1 MTILTQV
8 EQVEI
13 EYPSSDGEP
22 MAESDITRDYMTY
35 RVEAV
40 KLYFQE
46 RSDVYVSANSFIY
59 YEEGTRQLWP
69 RMFMWC
75 LELPTAKGIIIKFG
89 KKGELLQI
97 LC

>member
-35 RVEAV
+35 SVEAV

-59 YEEGTRQLWP
+59 YEQGNCGGTGSARFP
-69 RMFMWC
+69 RHLDWC
-75 LELPTAKGIIIKFG
+75 TNVRG
-89 KKGELLQI
+89 
-97 LC
+97 

>member
-13 EYPSSDGEP
+13 EYASSDGEP

-35 RVEAV
+35 SVEAV

-59 YEEGTRQLWP
+59 YEQGNNREHSIL
-69 RMFMWC
+69 
-75 LELPTAKGIIIKFG
+75 AKSIFFTVRTI
-89 KKGELLQI
+89 EYLAL
-97 LC
+97 